1 MSTLP
6 DLSHLKK
13 NSIGQSE
20 IVQSDKIK
28 LAEFHL
34 GQ

>member
-1 MSTLP
+1 MSTLH
-6 DLSHLKK
+6 DLSHLHF
-13 NSIGQSE
+13 SIGQSE